1 LDVIAS
7 DIRRREYKPVYL
19 LYGEEGFLRD
29 RRARELADA
38 VVDKDLADFNY
49 TVFRGSEADISSI
62 GSAIMAPPV
71 LSGRRVV
78 VIWDIDDF
86 SEDKRKSIAGALTR
100 MPDTTV
106 VVLVAS
112 GIDARTTLFKTVSK
126 RGRAVLFRRL
136 YPNRALGWLSGYTRS
151 KGIIMD
157 RAAGEYLVTVLGTD
171 LSQLVAGVEKAY
183 DYAGI
188 ALGKGKRIT
197 LEHVKAVALGTPEFG
212 IFDLVDAIGERNAPK
227 AMSSLRQLMIFQ
239 EAPLRI
245 LSLIARQ
252 VRLIL
257 RAKALKGRKMSSR
270 QIARALG
277 VQEFVA
283 GKCIAQ
289 ADKFRLEELEYA
301 FSAMVQ
307 ADIGLK
313 TSGSP
318 DHVILE
324 RLTLRLCEGPRC

>member
-1 LDVIAS
+1 M
-7 DIRRREYKPVYL
+7 YL

-188 ALGKGKRIT
+188 ALGKGIRIT
-197 LEHVKAVALGTPEFG
+197 LEQVTAVEHLNSAF
-212 IFDLVDAIGERNAPK
+212 
-227 AMSSLRQLMIFQ
+227 S
-239 EAPLRI
+239 I
-245 LSLIARQ
+245 LSMQ
-252 VRLIL
+252 
-257 RAKALKGRKMSSR
+257 
-270 QIARALG
+270 
-277 VQEFVA
+277 
-283 GKCIAQ
+283 
-289 ADKFRLEELEYA
+289 
-301 FSAMVQ
+301 
-307 ADIGLK
+307 
-313 TSGSP
+313 SGSGMP
-318 DHVILE
+318 QK
-324 RLTLRLCEGPRC
+324 P